1 MGDPMSGTGLE
12 NVTVMRDGTQVLRD
26 VTLRAADGELL
37 VVLGSSGSGKSTI
50 LRVLA
55 GLDQVG
61 SGTVII
67 NGRDVTGLPP
77 GERRVAMVFETSAL
91 FPVLDVSRNLG
102 WARRAQR
109 LPETETRE
117 RVRDLARQLRL
128 SRLLPRR
135 PDDLST
141 GERGLVGI
149 GHALVQRPDVFLLDE
164 PLAGLDAAERTRVR
178 QEIVHIVRS
187 LRATTF
193 FVTHD
198 QAEGLA
204 VADRVALLHDG
215 AVVQVGTP
223 RELYERPA
231 DLFAAEFVGT
241 PPIGLLPARLVSAG
255 GLAAF
260 TVGDRTLPLWRAV
273 PPPLRDHVGREVV
286 LGLRAEDVLDATAGN
301 DPDSVALAAV
311 VRGVE
316 FAGRRNVVTVAV
328 GAPPI
333 TARGSG
339 VPGDRSREA
348 MLRSFSPPRSDISPG
363 AEVTVAVKASSAH
376 VFDAVTGRALWH
388 P

>member
-1 MGDPMSGTGLE
+1 MGDPMSGTWLK
-12 NVTVMRDGTQVLRD
+12 NVTVIRDGTQVLRD

-37 VVLGSSGSGKSTI
+37 VVLGSSGSGKSTL

-55 GLDQVG
+55 GLNQVG
-61 SGTVII
+61 SGTVVI
-67 NGRDVTGLPP
+67 NGRDVTKLPP

-91 FPVLDVSRNLG
+91 MPFLDVSRNLG
-102 WARRAQR
+102 WGLRGQR
-109 LPETETRE
+109 LPDTEVKE
-117 RVRDLARQLRL
+117 RVKDLARRLRL

-164 PLAGLDAAERTRVR
+164 PLAGLDAAERPRVR
-178 QEIVHIVRS
+178 QEIVHIIRS
-187 LRATTF
+187 LGATTF

-231 DLFAAEFVGT
+231 DLFAAGFVGT

-255 GLAAF
+255 GQAAF
-260 TVGDRTLPLWRAV
+260 TVGNRTLPLWRAV

-286 LGLRAEDVLDATAGN
+286 LGLRAEDVHDPTAGN

-311 VRGVE
+311 VREVE
-316 FAGRRNVVTVAV
+316 YTGRRNVVTVAV
-328 GAPPI
+328 GGPPI
-333 TARGSG
+333 TARGSE
-339 VPGDRSREA
+339 VSGDESRGA
-348 MLRSFSPPRSDISPG
+348 TLRSFFPPRSVIRPG
-363 AEVTVAVKASSAH
+363 AAVTVAVKASSAH